1 MIFAYLDP
9 GAGSMVIQMV
19 LAAALTVPF
28 FFRSKISAGLR
39 RLRGQRSD
47 GQATGSTVDETRPP
61 S

>member
-9 GAGSMVIQMV
+9 GAGSMVIQML

-28 FFRSKISAGLR
+28 FFKSKLSAGIR
-39 RLRGQRSD
+39 RLRGQR
-47 GQATGSTVDETRPP
+47 DETTVTGTAADETTHR